1 MKSVTSQE
9 IWDLVYRTIRRA
21 GFAQEVA
28 QVLADSITEAELHG
42 KPSVGLDHLFY
53 YLQAARK
60 QLINVTPSVVLQEIT
75 GSMLNVDADHG
86 PMQFAYQHGEA
97 ALIDAAQTQGIAVL
111 MIKRAFAGG
120 ELGYFAR
127 RLAQHGLVSLAVAN
141 NPAVMSV
148 GGSFDR
154 LLGTNPLS
162 YGIPLSNDRAIMIDQ
177 ASSPTA
183 RVNFHK
189 YDRRRVSIP
198 EGWALNRHG
207 QPTTSAHD
215 ALEGILL
222 PFGGYK
228 GGNIALMVEFFAML
242 GGGDSSYEAAPYYAG
257 ERKQGIGATIIA
269 IDTEKLPGYRQ
280 RIDELVRKFTQD
292 RGSKIRTTD
301 LKVTDRTVEVS
312 EQVWSQ
318 LSNYANNGSVP
329 ER

>member
-1 MKSVTSQE
+1 
-9 IWDLVYRTIRRA
+9 
-21 GFAQEVA
+21 
-28 QVLADSITEAELHG
+28 
-42 KPSVGLDHLFY
+42 
-53 YLQAARK
+53 
-60 QLINVTPSVVLQEIT
+60 LQEIT

-86 PMQFAYQHGEA
+86 PMQVAYRHGEA
-97 ALIDAAQTQGIAVL
+97 ALVDAARAHGIAVL
-111 MIKRAFAGG
+111 MIQQAFAGG

-127 RLAQHGLVSLAVAN
+127 RLAQHGLVSLAFAN

-162 YGIPLSNDRAIMIDQ
+162 YGIPLTNDRAIMIDQ
-177 ASSPTA
+177 ASSSTA
-183 RVNFHK
+183 RVNFQK
-189 YDRRRVSIP
+189 YDRRKVSIP
-198 EGWALNRHG
+198 EGWALNSHG

-242 GGGDSSYEAAPYYAG
+242 GGGASSYEAAPYYLG
-257 ERKQGIGATIIA
+257 EHKQGIGATIIA
-269 IDTEKLPGYRQ
+269 IDAEKLQGYRQ
-280 RIDELVRKFTQD
+280 RIEDLVRTFTRD

-301 LKVTDRTVEVS
+301 LQVSERPVEVPDHL
-312 EQVWSQ
+312 WSQ
-318 LSNYANNGSVP
+318 LSKYAKNGSVP